1 MRRFLIVLLQVVL
14 ALFLFQSFC
23 LAHEEPEKPTPT
35 GVEESAPAAPGT
47 SAPDESGAHQDEE
60 ETTSN
65 RSYEIRHDIVRWL
78 AYFLL
83 ALIVLTV
90 ASGFVKGKKIYRTI
104 HHGLAFTTLA
114 VALSHGILA
123 LTL

>member
-1 MRRFLIVLLQVVL
+1 MRRFLIILLLVVL
-14 ALFLFQSFC
+14 ALFLFQTFC
-23 LAHEEPEKPTPT
+23 LAHEEPEKRTTPE
-35 GVEESAPAAPGT
+35 VEESTPTTPGT
-47 SAPDESGAHQDEE
+47 STPSESDVQQEEE

-90 ASGFVKGKKIYRTI
+90 ASGFVKGKKIYRTV

>member
-1 MRRFLIVLLQVVL
+1 MRRFLIVLFLIVL
-14 ALFLFQSFC
+14 ALLLFQSFC
-23 LAHEEPEKPTPT
+23 LAHEEPEEPTPT
-35 GVEESAPAAPGT
+35 GVEESATTAPGT
-47 SAPDESGAHQDEE
+47 SAPDEPGVRQEE
-60 ETTSN
+60 KTTTSN
-65 RSYEIRHDIVRWL
+65 RSYDIRHDIVRWL
-78 AYFLL
+78 AYSLL

-104 HHGLAFTTLA
+104 HHVLAFTTLA